1 MHGGANGSHFLLHMP
16 HKCDPYMLKVWHI
29 TIHTKWPIHLLLTYR
44 YVLFAPQDKAIL
56 HAFHCLWMAWI
67 WKWQFSWWLFDS
79 NHNNRTHPK
88 CNLCIMELHAYH
100 TTYMSQGTWDSR
112 KWVKKFDIHHWFQS
126 FLQVTCKKN
135 CQNSN
140 DSPWYTK
147 GTNWTFNHL

>member
-1 MHGGANGSHFLLHMP
+1 
-16 HKCDPYMLKVWHI
+16 
-29 TIHTKWPIHLLLTYR
+29 
-44 YVLFAPQDKAIL
+44 
-56 HAFHCLWMAWI
+56 
-67 WKWQFSWWLFDS
+67 
-79 NHNNRTHPK
+79 
-88 CNLCIMELHAYH
+88 
-100 TTYMSQGTWDSR
+100 MSQGTWDSR